1 MNSNLENINRI
12 KSILDYIEMHIKDDI
27 SLDDI
32 SKTAALSKYH
42 LDRVFKLLTDKSLM
56 DYVRSRKLTDS
67 IELLL
72 NSDFSVIDVALEYN
86 FQHEQSYIRSF
97 KNLFHISPGRLRK
110 EKPDIP
116 IVTKIDTSF
125 IQPIA
130 DGLIFKPKFVI
141 KPGFSVVGLKY
152 LVDDNDNNANFTAT
166 KLGTEFFHKHKKL
179 IKNSVHPTIYI
190 GLVKYITG
198 HPEIDYYI
206 PCTEVS
212 RLDSIP
218 LGMSGYTIDTN
229 KYAVFTYIG
238 FHSAEKVTIET
249 LNELY
254 NFIFLKWLPNTIY
267 SLADSFH
274 FEKIDYKLTRADYC
288 EVDLY
293 FPIVD

>member
-1 MNSNLENINRI
+1 MKQQLFYFR
-12 KSILDYIEMHIKDDI
+12 
-27 SLDDI
+27 
-32 SKTAALSKYH
+32 
-42 LDRVFKLLTDKSLM
+42 
-56 DYVRSRKLTDS
+56 TDS
-67 IELLL
+67 IGLLL
-72 NSDFSVIDVALEYN
+72 NSDLSVIDVALEYN

-110 EKPDIP
+110 EKSDIP
-116 IVTKIDTSF
+116 IVTKIDTKF

-152 LVDDNDNNANFTAT
+152 LVTDNDNNANFIAT

-179 IKNSVHPTIYI
+179 IKNSVHPNVYI
-190 GLVKYITG
+190 GLVKYIPN

-212 RLDSIP
+212 KLDSIP
-218 LGMSGYTIDTN
+218 SGMSGYTIRTN

-254 NFIFLKWLPNTIY
+254 NFIFLKWLPNTSY
-267 SLADSFH
+267 SQADSFH
-274 FEKIDYKLTRADYC
+274 FERIDYKLARADYC

-293 FPIVD
+293 FPIIE